1 MILVHKGCFNINPFQ
16 LVMWQLKGKSRS
28 LVFGDSFPIITIRP
42 TNSRGL
48 MCATLS
54 EQREAQNSLYDAEGR
69 ALGAVQHG
77 LPAPTPPLSIAGPI
91 KLGIP
96 EGFTAKPDGGGRYLV
111 SRPAPTVR
119 YVCEKGHERQTM
131 PNNRN
136 SRVHILPC
144 QLCDLRSHL
153 AHIRIIENGGVP

>member
-1 MILVHKGCFNINPFQ
+1 M
-16 LVMWQLKGKSRS
+16 
-28 LVFGDSFPIITIRP
+28 IITIRS

-48 MCATLS
+48 MCATLL
-54 EQREAQNSLYDAEGR
+54 EQPEDQKSLYDTVGR

-91 KLGIP
+91 NCKIP
-96 EGFTAKPDGGGRYLV
+96 DGFTAKPDGGGRYLV

-119 YVCEKGHERQTM
+119 YLCEKGHVLQTM
-131 PNNRN
+131 VNNRK
-136 SRVHILPC
+136 SRVHVLPC

-153 AHIRIIENGGVP
+153 EHIRIIENGGVPE

>member
-1 MILVHKGCFNINPFQ
+1 
-16 LVMWQLKGKSRS
+16 MWQLKGKSKS
-28 LVFGDSFPIITIRP
+28 LEFGDRFRIITIRP
-42 TNSRGL
+42 TSSRGL

-54 EQREAQNSLYDAEGR
+54 EQREAKNSLYDTEGR
-69 ALGAVQHG
+69 ALGAVEHG
-77 LPAPTPPLSIAGPI
+77 LSALTPPLSITGPI
-91 KLGIP
+91 NCKIP

-131 PNNRN
+131 WNKRN
-136 SRVHILPC
+136 TRVHILPC

-153 AHIRIIENGGVP
+153 AHIRIIENGGVPE